1 MRQQIHAFDRVVGRW
16 VDRLPRWIHGIME
29 LFTLLGQPPFTVG
42 ISAVALGYGLALDK
56 QFYINAGFIAI
67 ATITIGALLKI
78 PLHRARPKNDYV
90 KNMMFQTFS
99 FPSGHAAG
107 SLVSYGLAAVIIAG
121 KWPELTLVAWI
132 SAMVGMFLVS
142 LSRIYLG
149 AHFPSDIIGGW
160 LVGGFGLVLI
170 FLLER

>member
-1 MRQQIHAFDRVVGRW
+1 
-16 VDRLPRWIHGIME
+16 ME

-67 ATITIGALLKI
+67 ATITLGALLKI
-78 PLHRARPKNDYV
+78 PLHRARPTNDYV

-107 SLVSYGLAAVIIAG
+107 AMVSYGLAAVIIMG
-121 KWPELTLVAWI
+121 KWPEFTVVAWI
-132 SAMVGMFLVS
+132 SAVIGIFLVS

-149 AHFPSDIIGGW
+149 AHYPSDIIGGW
-160 LVGGFGLVLI
+160 LVGGFGLTLI

>member
-1 MRQQIHAFDRVVGRW
+1 
-16 VDRLPRWIHGIME
+16 ME

-56 QFYINAGFIAI
+56 QFYITAGFIAM
-67 ATITIGALLKI
+67 ATITTGALLKI

-99 FPSGHAAG
+99 FPSGHASGA
-107 SLVSYGLAAVIIAG
+107 LVSYGLAAVVVAG
-121 KWPELTLVAWI
+121 KWPELTVVAWVSAII
-132 SAMVGMFLVS
+132 SILLVS

-149 AHFPSDIIGGW
+149 AHYPSDIIGGW